1 MFVRVAL
8 DHPLPTLFDYR
19 CEADAA
25 PHPGTLVSVP
35 FGKRRVVGLVC
46 EVTVHSDVPEDRLR
60 AVDSVCTACPPL
72 SAQWLELAAFA
83 ADYYQRGLGEVALPA
98 LPQALRDASRWARLL
113 APEERYRLLPAGRS
127 ALPDAL
133 PPRATA
139 LRRLADELAGA
150 EFLSAA
156 DARALH
162 PKAVATLDA
171 WQANGWVALEVI
183 EAGGVLA
190 RSGPAPMETP
200 GDPHESTS
208 PSADAPNG
216 HAQACATLPTLT
228 DEQSTAVDAIHAAQ
242 GFAPFLLHGVT
253 GSGKTEVYLRALAAL
268 LEADS
273 TAQALVLVPEIN
285 LTPQFEAAFRA
296 RFAALDDYAI
306 VTLHSGLAEG
316 ERARNW
322 LAAHTGRARIVL
334 GTRLAVLASLP
345 RLAIICVDEE
355 HDPAYKQQ
363 EGLRYSARDLAIWRA
378 KQLGIPVV
386 LGSATPSLESWWQA
400 DQGRYKRLTLARRA
414 VADAVLPSVK
424 LIDLEDERRRGRA
437 SVEGIS
443 GPLLTALK
451 ARLERGEQSLVF
463 LNRRG
468 YAPQLACDACGWV
481 AGCPRCSA
489 YVVLHKPERALR
501 CHHCGWESRI
511 PRACPEC
518 GNVDIAPLGRG
529 TQRVEE
535 TLAKLVPG
543 ARVLRIDAD
552 STRRKGSAQAL
563 FSDVHAG
570 EVDILVGTQMVAK
583 GHDFRRVS
591 LVGVLNADTALFS
604 HDFRAS
610 ERLFAQ
616 LMQVSGRAGRAGL
629 PGEVLV
635 QTRYP
640 RHALYHALARHDYI
654 GFANA
659 TLAERRDAHLPPFVY
674 QAMLRAEGRT
684 LEAALAFLQQAA
696 AALHEIPAAERVTVY
711 DAVPLTIVK
720 VMHVHRAQ
728 LLIES
733 ASRAALQTTLRAW
746 PPMLRG
752 LKGVL
757 RWSIEVDPLDI

>member
-1 MFVRVAL
+1 MRVVDLTGTYVRVAL

-19 CEADAA
+19 CDASLA
-25 PHPGTLVSVP
+25 PAPGMLVSVP
-35 FGKRRVVGLVC
+35 FGKRHVVGLVM
-46 EVTVHSDVPEDRLR
+46 EVIAHSDVPADRLKS
-60 AVDSVCTACPPL
+60 VHSVCAACPPL
-72 SAQWLELAAFA
+72 SEHWLQLTQFA
-83 ADYYQRGLGEVALPA
+83 ADYYQRGIGEVALPA
-98 LPQALRDASRWARLL
+98 LPQALRDAARWTRLF
-113 APEERYRLLPAGRS
+113 APEERYRLLPAGRA

-133 PPRATA
+133 PARATA
-139 LRRLADELAGA
+139 LRRLAAALVEADTLPAA
-150 EFLSAA
+150 E
-156 DARALH
+156 ARALH
-162 PKAVATLDA
+162 AKATVTLEA
-171 WQANGWVALEVI
+171 WQAEGWVALEVVDP
-183 EAGGVLA
+183 AAHSLSRDHTP
-190 RSGPAPMETP
+190 RS
-200 GDPHESTS
+200 
-208 PSADAPNG
+208 
-216 HAQACATLPTLT
+216 ATLPTLT
-228 DEQSTAVDAIHAAQ
+228 DEQTAAVEAIHDAQ

-253 GSGKTEVYLRALAAL
+253 GSGKTEVYLRALAGL
-268 LEADS
+268 LA
-273 TAQALVLVPEIN
+273 TNPQAQALVLVPEIN

-296 RFAALDDYAI
+296 RFASMDDTEI

-322 LAAHTGRARIVL
+322 FAAHTGRARIVL

-345 RLAIICVDEE
+345 HLAIIVVDEE

-378 KQLGIPVV
+378 KQLGVPVV
-386 LGSATPSLESWWQA
+386 LGSATPSLESWWQVE
-400 DQGRYKRLTLARRA
+400 QGRYTRLTLSRRA
-414 VADAVLPSVK
+414 VADAVLPTVH
-424 LIDLEDERRRGRA
+424 LIDLEDEQRRGRA
-437 SVEGIS
+437 SVEGLS
-443 GPLLTALK
+443 GPLIAALK
-451 ARLERGEQSLVF
+451 ARLDRSEQSLVF

-511 PRACPEC
+511 PRSCPEC

-529 TQRVEE
+529 TQRIEE
-535 TLAKLVPG
+535 ALAGAVPG

-570 EVDILVGTQMVAK
+570 EVDILVGTQMIAK

-640 RHALYHALARHDYI
+640 RHALYHALARHDYV
-654 GFANA
+654 GFANS

-684 LEAALAFLQQAA
+684 LDAALTFLQQAA
-696 AALHEIPAAERVTVY
+696 AMLTDIPAASRVTVY

-746 PPMLRG
+746 QPVLRT

-757 RWSIEVDPLDI
+757 RWSVEVDPLDI

>member
-1 MFVRVAL
+1 MSGLFVRVAL
-8 DHPLPTLFDYR
+8 DHPLATLFDYR
-19 CEADAA
+19 CDPTYA
-25 PHPGTLVSVP
+25 PQPGMLVNVP
-35 FGKRRVVGLVC
+35 FGKRLVVGLVW
-46 EVTVHSDVPEDRLR
+46 EVTAHSDVPAERLR
-60 AVDSVCTACPPL
+60 DVDSVCTACPAL
-72 SAQWLELAAFA
+72 STQWLELAGFA

-98 LPQALRDASRWARLL
+98 LPQALRDAQRWTRLL
-113 APEERYRLLPAGRS
+113 APEERYRLLSAGRD
-127 ALPDAL
+127 ALPEAL

-139 LRRLADELAGA
+139 LRRLADELA
-150 EFLSAA
+150 AA
-156 DARALH
+156 AVLTAGEARALH
-162 PKAVATLDA
+162 PKAIATLDA
-171 WQANGWVALEVI
+171 WRDKGWVELDVI
-183 EAGGVLA
+183 EAA
-190 RSGPAPMETP
+190 AAPQP
-200 GDPHESTS
+200 GAAAASATAAPHET
-208 PSADAPNG
+208 G
-216 HAQACATLPTLT
+216 ELPKLT
-228 DEQSTAVDAIHAAQ
+228 DEQTDAVDTIGAAQ

-268 LEADS
+268 LVEKPH
-273 TAQALVLVPEIN
+273 AQALVLVPEIN

-296 RFAALDDYAI
+296 RFAALDAGAI

-322 LAAHTGRARIVL
+322 FAAHTGRARIVL

-345 RLAIICVDEE
+345 QLSIIVVDEE

-378 KQLGIPVV
+378 KQLGVPVV

-400 DQGRYKRLTLARRA
+400 DQGRYKRLTLSRRA
-414 VADAVLPSVK
+414 VADAVLPAVK

-437 SVEGIS
+437 SVEGLS
-443 GPLLTALK
+443 GPLLAALK

-489 YVVLHKPERALR
+489 YVVLHKPERTLR
-501 CHHCGWESRI
+501 CHHCGWEARI
-511 PRACPEC
+511 PRSCPEC
-518 GNVDIAPLGRG
+518 GNVDLAPLGRG
-529 TQRVEE
+529 TQRIEE
-535 TLAKLVPG
+535 TLAKVLPN

-570 EVDILVGTQMVAK
+570 EVDVLVGTQMIAK

-591 LVGVLNADTALFS
+591 LVGVLNADNALFS

-640 RHALYHALARHDYI
+640 RHALYHALARHDYV
-654 GFANA
+654 GFAGA
-659 TLAERRDAHLPPFVY
+659 TLTERRDAHLPPFVY

-696 AALHEIPAAERVTVY
+696 ALLAEIPAAERVTAY

-728 LLIES
+728 LLVES
-733 ASRAALQTTLRAW
+733 ASRAALQATLRAW
-746 PPMLRG
+746 QPLLRP